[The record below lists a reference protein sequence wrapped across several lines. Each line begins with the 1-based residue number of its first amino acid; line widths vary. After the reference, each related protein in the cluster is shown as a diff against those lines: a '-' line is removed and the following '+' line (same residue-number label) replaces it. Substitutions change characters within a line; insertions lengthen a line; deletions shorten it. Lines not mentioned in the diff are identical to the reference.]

1 MVVGLRHL
9 SDKNVGYIL
18 SYLFFL
24 HIGIVSVQ
32 LLCFESGKTNT
43 SLHIQKQNT
52 ILHE

>member
-18 SYLFFL
+18 SYFFFFL
-24 HIGIVSVQ
+24 HLGIVSVQ

-43 SLHIQKQNT
+43 SLHI
-52 ILHE
+52 